1 MLNSKERLCINDVAS
16 DSRFLA
22 EASESIHRSVICLPI
37 VGNRGQTSGAIY
49 LASKYPFAQRKVTM
63 IHLLCQQATISITN
77 ALLFRSVQAGTRE
90 NLRMIDTQKKA
101 LAIARQSREDALKA
115 TKVKPLISLHSAL
128 TSNPDKKQLLGV
140 YVP

>member
-1 MLNSKERLCINDVAS
+1 
-16 DSRFLA
+16 
-22 EASESIHRSVICLPI
+22 
-37 VGNRGQTSGAIY
+37 
-49 LASKYPFAQRKVTM
+49 M

-115 TKVKPLISLHSAL
+115 TKVRRFNHL
-128 TSNPDKKQLLGV
+128 TFSINVTNPDKK
-140 YVP
+140 

>member
-1 MLNSKERLCINDVAS
+1 
-16 DSRFLA
+16 
-22 EASESIHRSVICLPI
+22 
-37 VGNRGQTSGAIY
+37 
-49 LASKYPFAQRKVTM
+49 M

-115 TKVKPLISLHSAL
+115 TKVKPFNQL
-128 TSNPDKKQLLGV
+128 TVDINTINPDKKQLLGV
-140 YVP
+140 HVSRVGYYGHYSSLYN

>member
-1 MLNSKERLCINDVAS
+1 
-16 DSRFLA
+16 
-22 EASESIHRSVICLPI
+22 VICLPI

-115 TKVKPLISLHSAL
+115 TKVEHFNQLPFSTNVI
-128 TSNPDKKQLLGV
+128 NPDKKQLLGV
-140 YVP
+140 YVS

>member
-1 MLNSKERLCINDVAS
+1 
-16 DSRFLA
+16 
-22 EASESIHRSVICLPI
+22 
-37 VGNRGQTSGAIY
+37 
-49 LASKYPFAQRKVTM
+49 M

-115 TKVKPLISLHSAL
+115 TKVGPFISFTLDINVHEIR
-128 TSNPDKKQLLGV
+128 
-140 YVP
+140 

>member
-1 MLNSKERLCINDVAS
+1 
-16 DSRFLA
+16 
-22 EASESIHRSVICLPI
+22 
-37 VGNRGQTSGAIY
+37 
-49 LASKYPFAQRKVTM
+49 M

-115 TKVKPLISLHSAL
+115 TKVKTFTFFMFVI
-128 TSNPDKKQLLGV
+128 NVGKIR
-140 YVP
+140 

>member
-1 MLNSKERLCINDVAS
+1 
-16 DSRFLA
+16 
-22 EASESIHRSVICLPI
+22 
-37 VGNRGQTSGAIY
+37 
-49 LASKYPFAQRKVTM
+49 M

-115 TKVKPLISLHSAL
+115 TKVRPPAYFIFNTNIRKIR
-128 TSNPDKKQLLGV
+128 
-140 YVP
+140 